1 MYIDIYIS
9 NKLVN
14 QPGGDMTEGIRMINN
29 AMEKKCEAAVK
40 AIDLSFLKSKAIEK
54 ENHR

>member
-14 QPGGDMTEGIRMINN
+14 QPGGDMTEGIMMINN
-29 AMEKKCEAAVK
+29 AMEKICEAAVK
-40 AIDLSFLKSKAIEK
+40 EIDLSFLKSKAIEK